1 MIRIS
6 HRIMVLIGIVL
17 ILSLL
22 AGCGW
27 VGTAR
32 TLVSPAVTAIAEI
45 VSTPTPTS
53 NPQKVASSTPALSTP
68 IAQPGPLP
76 AGILEE
82 EELLTRMYEQVSPL
96 VVHIRITQQ
105 VSGLSGFTGDL
116 YQHGEGSGF
125 VWDTEGHI
133 VTNDH
138 VVEDATTVEV
148 HFLDGTILEADVIGT
163 DPQSDIAV
171 IKVDPTQVTL
181 RPVTLGDSDQVKVGQ
196 LAVAIGNPFGQTWTM
211 TRGIV
216 SAVGR
221 VIQSGLSRFSIPE
234 VIQTDA
240 AINPGNSGGPL
251 LNSRGEVIGMNTMI
265 ISQSGTS
272 AGIGFA
278 IPSNIIARVVPAL
291 ISKGSYAYPWLG
303 ITGRDILPQD
313 VKALNLPMRQGALV
327 LEVMAGSPADK
338 AGLRGSERVIRVQG
352 EELATG
358 GDVIIAIDDTPVRGM
373 DQLISY
379 LVRKTQPG
387 QQVTLTIIR
396 EGKEKKVAVT
406 LAERPKE

>member
-1 MIRIS
+1 MIRIP

-68 IAQPGPLP
+68 IAQSGTLP

-82 EELLTRMYEQVSPL
+82 EELLTRMYEQVSPS

-105 VSGLSGFTGDL
+105 VSGLSGFTEDL

-265 ISQSGTS
+265 ISRSGTS

-303 ITGRDILPQD
+303 ITGRDLLPQD
-313 VKALNLPMRQGALV
+313 VKALNLPVRQGALV

-338 AGLRGSERVIRVQG
+338 AGLRGSERVIRVRG
-352 EELATG
+352 DELATG

>member
-1 MIRIS
+1 MRSIQR
-6 HRIMVLIGIVL
+6 RVWVLVGIVL

-27 VGTAR
+27 AGAVR
-32 TLVSPAVTAIAEI
+32 TLVSPAITAVTEIA
-45 VSTPTPTS
+45 STPTPTS
-53 NPQKVASSTPALSTP
+53 APQKAATAAPAVQSGAP
-68 IAQPGPLP
+68 P

-82 EELLTRMYEQVSPL
+82 EELLTRMYEEVSPS
-96 VVHIRITQQ
+96 VVHIRVTQQ
-105 VSGLSGFTGDL
+105 VSGISGFADDL
-116 YQHGEGSGF
+116 YRRGEGSGF

-138 VVEDATTVEV
+138 VVEDATIVEV
-148 HFLDGTILEADVIGT
+148 HFKDGTILEADVIGT

-171 IKVDPTQVTL
+171 IKVDPTQVAL
-181 RPVTLGDSDQVKVGQ
+181 KPVTLGDSDQVKVGQ

-265 ISQSGTS
+265 ISQSGS
-272 AGIGFA
+272 SSGVGFA
-278 IPSNIIARVVPAL
+278 VPSNIIAKVVPAL

-303 ITGRDILPQD
+303 ITGRDLLPQD
-313 VKALNLPMRQGALV
+313 VKALDLPVRRGALV
-327 LEVMAGSPADK
+327 LDVAAGSPADK

-352 EELATG
+352 QELTTG
-358 GDVIIAIDDTPVRGM
+358 GDVITAIDDTPVTGM

-396 EGKEKKVAVT
+396 DGKEKKVTVT

>member
-1 MIRIS
+1 MKRIQ
-6 HRIMVLIGIVL
+6 RYAVVLIGVVL
-17 ILSLL
+17 ILGLL

-27 VGTAR
+27 AGAVR
-32 TLVSPAVTAIAEI
+32 TFVSPAATAVAEI
-45 VSTPTPTS
+45 ASTPTPTS
-53 NPQKVASSTPALSTP
+53 ALQKAAPTAPAVQSSA
-68 IAQPGPLP
+68 ALP

-82 EELLTRMYEQVSPL
+82 EDLLTHMYEEVSPS
-96 VVHIRITQQ
+96 VVHIRVTQQ
-105 VSGLSGFTGDL
+105 VSGISGFSSDL

-125 VWDTEGHI
+125 VWDAEGHI

-138 VVEDATTVEV
+138 VVEDAAVVEV
-148 HFLDGTILEADVIGT
+148 HFKDGTILEADVIGT

-171 IKVDPTQVTL
+171 IKVDPTQVAL
-181 RPVTLGDSDQVKVGQ
+181 KPVTLGDSDQVKVGQ

-265 ISQSGTS
+265 ISQTGSS
-272 AGIGFA
+272 AGVGFA
-278 IPSNIIARVVPAL
+278 VPSNIIAKVVPAL

-303 ITGRDILPQD
+303 ITGRDLLPQD
-313 VKALNLPMRQGALV
+313 VKALNLPVRRGALV
-327 LEVMAGSPADK
+327 LDVTAGSPADK

-352 EELATG
+352 QELTTG
-358 GDVIIAIDDTPVRGM
+358 GDVITAIDDTPVTGM

-396 EGKEKKVAVT
+396 DGKEKKITVT

>member
-1 MIRIS
+1 
-6 HRIMVLIGIVL
+6 
-17 ILSLL
+17 
-22 AGCGW
+22 
-27 VGTAR
+27 
-32 TLVSPAVTAIAEI
+32 
-45 VSTPTPTS
+45 
-53 NPQKVASSTPALSTP
+53 
-68 IAQPGPLP
+68 
-76 AGILEE
+76 
-82 EELLTRMYEQVSPL
+82 
-96 VVHIRITQQ
+96 VVHIRVTQQ
-105 VSGLSGFTGDL
+105 VSGISGFADDL
-116 YQHGEGSGF
+116 YRRGEGSGF

-138 VVEDATTVEV
+138 VVEDATIVEV
-148 HFLDGTILEADVIGT
+148 HFKDGTILEADVIGT

-171 IKVDPTQVTL
+171 IKVDPTQVAL
-181 RPVTLGDSDQVKVGQ
+181 KPVTLGDSDQVKVGQ

-265 ISQSGTS
+265 ISQSGS
-272 AGIGFA
+272 SSGVGFA
-278 IPSNIIARVVPAL
+278 VPSNIIAKVVPAL

-303 ITGRDILPQD
+303 ITGRDLLPQD
-313 VKALNLPMRQGALV
+313 VKALDLPVRRGALV
-327 LEVMAGSPADK
+327 LDVAAGSPADK

-352 EELATG
+352 QELTTG
-358 GDVIIAIDDTPVRGM
+358 GDVITAIDDTPVTGM

-396 EGKEKKVAVT
+396 DGKEKKVTVT

>member
-1 MIRIS
+1 MKRIQ
-6 HRIMVLIGIVL
+6 HYAVVLVGVVL
-17 ILSLL
+17 ILGLL

-27 VGTAR
+27 AGAVR
-32 TLVSPAVTAIAEI
+32 TLVSPAATAVAEI
-45 VSTPTPTS
+45 ASTPTPTPA
-53 NPQKVASSTPALSTP
+53 PQKAVPTAPAVQSNAT
-68 IAQPGPLP
+68 LP
-76 AGILEE
+76 AGALEE
-82 EELLTRMYEQVSPL
+82 EELLTRMYEEISPS
-96 VVHIRITQQ
+96 VVHIRVAQQ
-105 VSGLSGFTGDL
+105 VSGISGFSSDL
-116 YQHGEGSGF
+116 YQRGEGSGF

-138 VVEDATTVEV
+138 VVEGATIVEV
-148 HFLDGTILEADVIGT
+148 HFKDGTILEADVIGT

-171 IKVDPTQVTL
+171 IKVDPTQVAL
-181 RPVTLGDSDQVKVGQ
+181 KPVTLGDSDQVKVGQ

-265 ISQSGTS
+265 ISQTGSS
-272 AGIGFA
+272 SGIGFA
-278 IPSNIIARVVPAL
+278 VPSNIIAKVVPAL

-303 ITGRDILPQD
+303 ITGRDLLPQD
-313 VKALNLPMRQGALV
+313 VKALNLPVRRGALV
-327 LEVMAGSPADK
+327 LDVAAGSPADK

-352 EELATG
+352 RELTTG
-358 GDVIIAIDDTPVRGM
+358 GDVITAIDDTPVTGM

-396 EGKEKKVAVT
+396 DGREKKVTVT

>member
-1 MIRIS
+1 MIRIP
-6 HRIMVLIGIVL
+6 HRIMALIGMVL
-17 ILSLL
+17 ILGLL

-27 VGTAR
+27 AGAAR

-45 VSTPTPTS
+45 VSTPTPIPS
-53 NPQKVASSTPALSTP
+53 PNPQQAAVSTPALSTP
-68 IAQPGPLP
+68 TAQPGPVP
-76 AGILEE
+76 AGVLEE
-82 EELLTRMYEQVSPL
+82 EALLTHIYEQVSPS
-96 VVHIRITQQ
+96 VVHIRVAQQ
-105 VSGLSGFTGDL
+105 ISGFSGFTDDL

-125 VWDTEGHI
+125 IWDTEGHI
-133 VTNDH
+133 VTNNH

-148 HFLDGTILEADVIGT
+148 HFQDGTILEAEVIGT

-171 IKVDPTQVTL
+171 IKVDPIQVTL
-181 RPVTLGDSDQVKVGQ
+181 KPVTLGDSDQVKVGQ

-221 VIQSGLSRFSIPE
+221 VIRSGVSRFSIPE

-265 ISQSGTS
+265 ISQSGAS
-272 AGIGFA
+272 AGVGFA
-278 IPSNIIARVVPAL
+278 MPSNIIAKVVPAL
-291 ISKGSYAYPWLG
+291 ISQGSYAYPWLG
-303 ITGRDILPQD
+303 ITGRDLLPQD
-313 VKALNLPMRQGALV
+313 VKALNLPVRQGALV
-327 LEVMAGSPADK
+327 LEVAAGSPADK

-358 GDVIIAIDDTPVRGM
+358 GDVIIGIDGTPVRGM

-387 QQVTLTIIR
+387 QQVTLTLIR
-396 EGKEKKVAVT
+396 DGKEMKVPVT
-406 LAERPKE
+406 LGKRP

>member
-1 MIRIS
+1 MIRIP
-6 HRIMVLIGIVL
+6 HRIMTLIGMVL

-22 AGCGW
+22 AGCDW
-27 VGTAR
+27 AGTAR
-32 TLVSPAVTAIAEI
+32 TLISPAVTAIAEI
-45 VSTPTPTS
+45 ASTPTPMPS
-53 NPQKVASSTPALSTP
+53 PNPQQAAVSTPAFSTP
-68 IAQPGPLP
+68 TAQSGPVP
-76 AGILEE
+76 AGVLEE
-82 EELLTRMYEQVSPL
+82 EALLTRIYEQVSPS
-96 VVHIRITQQ
+96 VVHIRVVQQ
-105 VSGLSGFTGDL
+105 ISGFSGFTDDL
-116 YQHGEGSGF
+116 YRRGEGSGF

-133 VTNDH
+133 VTNNH

-148 HFLDGTILEADVIGT
+148 HFQDGTILEADVIGT

-171 IKVDPTQVTL
+171 IKVDPTQVAL
-181 RPVTLGDSDQVKVGQ
+181 KPVTLGDSDQVKVGQ

-221 VIQSGLSRFSIPE
+221 VIRSGLSRFSIPE

-265 ISQSGTS
+265 ISQSGAS
-272 AGIGFA
+272 AGVGFA
-278 IPSNIIARVVPAL
+278 VPSNIIAKVVPAL
-291 ISKGSYAYPWLG
+291 ISQGSYAYPWLG
-303 ITGRDILPQD
+303 ITGRDLLPQD
-313 VKALNLPMRQGALV
+313 VKALNLPVRQGALV
-327 LEVMAGSPADK
+327 LEVAAGSPADT

-358 GDVIIAIDDTPVRGM
+358 GDVIIGIDGTPVRGM

-396 EGKEKKVAVT
+396 DGKEMKVPVT
-406 LAERPKE
+406 LGERP

>member
-1 MIRIS
+1 MKGIQRFAVI
-6 HRIMVLIGIVL
+6 VIGIVL
-17 ILSLL
+17 VLGLL

-27 VGTAR
+27 AGAVH
-32 TLVSPAVTAIAEI
+32 TLVSPAATAIAEI
-45 VSTPTPTS
+45 ASTPTPT
-53 NPQKVASSTPALSTP
+53 PALQKAAVSTPVVQSST
-68 IAQPGPLP
+68 LP
-76 AGILEE
+76 AGVLEE
-82 EELLTRMYEQVSPL
+82 EELLTRLYEDVSPS
-96 VVHIRITQQ
+96 VVHIRVAQQ
-105 VSGLSGFTGDL
+105 VSGFSGFADEL
-116 YQHGEGSGF
+116 YQRGEGSGF

-138 VVEDATTVEV
+138 VVENATTVEV
-148 HFLDGTILEADVIGT
+148 HFKDGTILEADVIGT

-171 IKVDPTQVTL
+171 IKVDPTQVAL
-181 RPVTLGDSDQVKVGQ
+181 KPVTLGDSDQVKVGQ
-196 LAVAIGNPFGQTWTM
+196 LAIAIGNPFGQTWTM

-265 ISQSGTS
+265 ISQTGAS
-272 AGIGFA
+272 AGVGFA
-278 IPSNIIARVVPAL
+278 VPSNIIAKVVPAL
-291 ISKGSYAYPWLG
+291 IAKGSYAYPWLG
-303 ITGRDILPQD
+303 ITGRDLLPQD
-313 VKALNLPMRQGALV
+313 VKALDLPVRRGALV
-327 LEVMAGSPADK
+327 LDVTAGSPADK
-338 AGLRGSERVIRVQG
+338 AGLRGSERIIRVQG
-352 EELATG
+352 QELATG
-358 GDVIIAIDDTPVRGM
+358 GDVITAIDDTPVTGM

-396 EGKEKKVAVT
+396 DGKEKKVTVT